1 MTEARVDIGSA
12 TLYQGDCFEIMHE
25 MEGDSID
32 LIATDPPYFKVKNE
46 AWDRQWNSADEFVA
60 WMRRLCE
67 TWREMLKSNGSL
79 YCFASQKM
87 AARVE
92 VEMSSHFNVLNR
104 IVWVKSQGPHNGSH
118 KESLRAYFPQTEFIV
133 FAEHYG
139 ADNMA
144 KGEAGYVL
152 KCDKL
157 RGFVFEPLRAYL
169 DGERRRADVSKKE
182 CNVACGFSAGGS
194 GMAGHYFSSSQFC
207 IPTPEHYTELQRLFN
222 AKCNGSGPQ
231 YLRREYEDLRRE
243 YEDLRREYEDLR
255 REYEDL
261 RREYEDLRRP
271 FSVSAD
277 MAFTDVWNFPVVM
290 NYPGKHPCE
299 KPLSMMRHIISVSSR
314 DGATVF
320 DPFMGSGTTGVA
332 AVQLGRKFIGIEREP
347 KYFERACN
355 RVREALESPS
365 QLELVAHG

>member
-1 MTEARVDIGSA
+1 MAEARVDIGSA
-12 TLYQGDCFEIMHE
+12 TLYQGDCFEITHE

-46 AWDRQWNSADEFVA
+46 AWDRQWNGADEFVA
-60 WMRRLCE
+60 WIRRLCE

-79 YCFASQKM
+79 YCFASPKM

-104 IVWVKSQGPHNGSH
+104 IVWIKSKGWHKGSH

-144 KGEAGYVL
+144 NREAGYVL

-182 CNVACGFSAGGS
+182 CNVACGNS
-194 GMAGHYFSSSQFC
+194 MAGHYFSSSQFC

-243 YEDLRREYEDLR
+243 YKE
-255 REYEDL
+255 L

-277 MAFTDVWNFPVVM
+277 IAFTDVWNFPAVM
-290 NYPGKHPCE
+290 HYPGKHPCE

-347 KYFERACN
+347 KYFELACN

>member
-1 MTEARVDIGSA
+1 MTDDTRVDIGSA

-92 VEMSSHFNVLNR
+92 VEISSHFNVLNR
-104 IVWVKSQGPHNGSH
+104 IVWIKSVGPHKGCH

-169 DGERRRADVSKKE
+169 DGERRRADVSKIE
-182 CNVACGFSAGGS
+182 CNVACGFSACAG

-231 YLRREYEDLRRE
+231 YLRREYEDLRR
-243 YEDLRREYEDLR
+243 
-255 REYEDL
+255 
-261 RREYEDLRRP
+261 P

-277 MAFTDVWNFPVVM
+277 IAFTDVWNFPVVM
-290 NYPGKHPCE
+290 HYPGKHPCE

>member
-1 MTEARVDIGSA
+1 VDIGSA

-104 IVWVKSQGPHNGSH
+104 IVWIKSEGRHKGSH

-157 RGFVFEPLRAYL
+157 RGIVFEPLRAYL
-169 DGERRRADVSKKE
+169 DGERRRADVSQME
-182 CNVACGFSAGGS
+182 CNVACGTGS
-194 GMAGHYFSSSQFC
+194 MAKHYFCSAQFC

-277 MAFTDVWNFPVVM
+277 IAFTDVWNFPVVR
-290 NYPGKHPCE
+290 NYRGKHPCE
-299 KPLSMMRHIISVSSR
+299 KPLLMMRHIISVSSR

>member
-1 MTEARVDIGSA
+1 MAEARVDIGSA
-12 TLYQGDCFEIMHE
+12 TLYQGDCFEITHE

-46 AWDRQWNSADEFVA
+46 AWDRQWNGADEFVA
-60 WMRRLCE
+60 WIRRLCE

-79 YCFASQKM
+79 YCFASPKM
-87 AARVE
+87 AAHVE
-92 VEMSSHFNVLNR
+92 VEMSRHFNVLNR
-104 IVWVKSQGPHNGSH
+104 IVWVKSVGRHNGCH

-144 KGEAGYVL
+144 KGKAGYVL

-169 DGERRRADVSKKE
+169 DGERRRAGVSQKE
-182 CNVACGFSAGGS
+182 CNVACGTSACGG
-194 GMAGHYFSSSQFC
+194 GMAGHYFGSSQFQ

-243 YEDLRREYEDLR
+243 YEDLRR
-255 REYEDL
+255 
-261 RREYEDLRRP
+261 P

-277 MAFTDVWNFPVVM
+277 IAFTDVWNFPVVL
-290 NYPGKHPCE
+290 NYRGKHPCE

-314 DGATVF
+314 DGATVC

-332 AVQLGRKFIGIEREP
+332 AVQLGRKFIGIERER

-365 QLELVAHG
+365 QLELVAHD